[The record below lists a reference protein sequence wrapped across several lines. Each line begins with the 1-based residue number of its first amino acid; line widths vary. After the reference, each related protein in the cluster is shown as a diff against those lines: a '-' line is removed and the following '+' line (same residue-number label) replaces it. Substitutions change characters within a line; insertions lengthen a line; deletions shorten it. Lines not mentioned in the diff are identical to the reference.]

1 MLGINGSEF
10 IVLAVLAILLLGPER
25 IPEYASQLARLTRE
39 VKRIATGAR
48 QQLKDELGDDF
59 EDVDWRKLD
68 PRQYDPRR
76 IVREALFEDEP
87 TGTGGTPRPA
97 PATAV
102 QTAVPSVATTQPG
115 LAPGQRAPWDI
126 DAT

>member
-10 IVLAVLAILLLGPER
+10 IVIAILAVLLLGPER

-39 VKRIATGAR
+39 IKRIATGAR

-59 EDVDWRKLD
+59 EDVDWRRLD

-76 IVREALFEDEP
+76 IVREALLDDEP
-87 TGTGGTPRPA
+87 ATTSPVPA
-97 PATAV
+97 PAV
-102 QTAVPSVATTQPG
+102 QTAVPTIAAQPG
-115 LAPGQRAPWDI
+115 LAPGQRAPWDV

>member
-10 IVLAVLAILLLGPER
+10 IVLAILAILLLGPER

-39 VKRIATGAR
+39 IKRVATGAR

-76 IVREALFEDEP
+76 IVREALFDDETTATNGVPRP
-87 TGTGGTPRPA
+87 TPA
-97 PATAV
+97 PAV
-102 QTAVPSVATTQPG
+102 QASVPTIATRPG

>member
-10 IVLAVLAILLLGPER
+10 IVLAILAILLLGPER
-25 IPEYASQLARLTRE
+25 IPEYAAQLARLTRE
-39 VKRIATGAR
+39 IKRVATGAR
-48 QQLKDELGDDF
+48 KQLKEELGDDF
-59 EDVDWRKLD
+59 DDVDWRKLD

-76 IVREALFEDEP
+76 IVREALFDD
-87 TGTGGTPRPA
+87 GPA
-97 PATAV
+97 AAGSVASPAARAAAV
-102 QTAVPSVATTQPG
+102 QWPVPTAAEQPG